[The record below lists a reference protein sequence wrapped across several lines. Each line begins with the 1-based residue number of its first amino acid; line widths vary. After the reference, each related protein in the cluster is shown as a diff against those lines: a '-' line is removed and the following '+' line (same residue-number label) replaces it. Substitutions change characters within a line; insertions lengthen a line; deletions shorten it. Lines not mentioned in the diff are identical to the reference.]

1 LVDSNCVEPCVLH
14 AGSKE
19 DVMKKMV
26 RKSAEKRLVVELET
40 VKRLSHAGLG
50 DVQGGRGTQT
60 VQTSSTWTNQ
70 FSEIRTV
77 E

>member
-1 LVDSNCVEPCVLH
+1 VH

-26 RKSAEKRLVVELET
+26 RTSAEKRLVVGLET
-40 VKRLSHAGLG
+40 VKVLSHAGLG
-50 DVQGGRGTQT
+50 DVQGGLATRT

-70 FSEIRTV
+70 FSEVRAV
-77 E
+77 K